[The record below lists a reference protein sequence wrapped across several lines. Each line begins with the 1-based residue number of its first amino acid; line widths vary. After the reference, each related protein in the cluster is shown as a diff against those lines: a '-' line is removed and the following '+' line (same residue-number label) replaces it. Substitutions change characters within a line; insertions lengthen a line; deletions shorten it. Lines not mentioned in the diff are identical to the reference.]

1 MGGRGWLQK
10 PCSLPEL
17 HAVAKTEPQELAV
30 VRKKKTLKIPE
41 PRNDI
46 IGARYEFQVMY
57 SKSATRDAIVAVSVK
72 HVPE

>member
-1 MGGRGWLQK
+1 MA
-10 PCSLPEL
+10 PETML
-17 HAVAKTEPQELAV
+17 FARTSCCRKNRATRARCGK
-30 VRKKKTLKIPE
+30 KKKTLKIPE

-46 IGARYEFQVMY
+46 IGVRYEFQVMY